1 MILGTMDTVDT
12 VDTVDTD
19 MAVVIT
25 TVSMTDTTAA

>member
-1 MILGTMDTVDT
+1 MILGTMDTM
-12 VDTVDTD
+12 DTVDTD

>member
-12 VDTVDTD
+12 VDTD
-19 MAVVIT
+19 MAVVIN

>member
-1 MILGTMDTVDT
+1 MILGTMDT